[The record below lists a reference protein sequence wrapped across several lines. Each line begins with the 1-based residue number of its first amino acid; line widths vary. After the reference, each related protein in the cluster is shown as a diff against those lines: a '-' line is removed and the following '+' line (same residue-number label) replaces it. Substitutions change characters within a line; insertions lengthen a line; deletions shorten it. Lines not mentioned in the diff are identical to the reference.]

1 MKYDDET
8 RSLRLSS
15 DEEISRFHDDLTELL
30 RTATVSVTKDVDVEA
45 ATERARDLMK
55 RHSTVL
61 RCLNALRRSLP
72 RHASTPDDEAP
83 REPSPE
89 EPSGEGPERA

>member
-1 MKYDDET
+1 MKYDEET
-8 RSLRLSS
+8 RSLRFSS
-15 DEEISRFHDDLTELL
+15 DEELSRFHEDLTELL
-30 RTATVSVTKDVDVEA
+30 RTATVAVTKNVDVDD
-45 ATERARDLMK
+45 ATDRARDLMK

-72 RHASTPDDEAP
+72 RHASTPDHEAP
-83 REPSPE
+83 REVPRT